1 MNFLISRKLFLVII
15 AMIIV
20 IGFLF
25 GYVVGLRSQLSVLN
39 SREQL
44 IKELGSW
51 LEGNVSLYES
61 RLSNLSSEKE
71 LLESQVASLNSSLS
85 HYESLVRE
93 MDSWLK
99 GNATLAESLRAERDS
114 LRSWLQGNITMYEDK
129 LSALSSRIDI
139 LESEKKQ
146 LMSWLSGNISFY
158 ESRINEL
165 SAELAILNSTLN
177 EYVDAYS
184 SLRDSVN
191 NRWSGANASVFVTP
205 DDPLVRGL
213 VLNITGGWTDK
224 SSTEELLSD
233 LKKLYDW
240 VVDNIDYRY
249 DGLYPV
255 LPDKPMGNL
264 SFVDEM
270 WQMPSETLKLRMGDC
285 EDMAIL
291 LASMIRAYGASAELI
306 VIENET
312 IGHMAVQVPLGKGG
326 IIILDPAGRYYT
338 RSETGALGP
347 RDIRVEINSWLS
359 YWANAGFKNTNVTR
373 IFSDKIDKRFNSTEE
388 YIEWMYSRT

>member
-1 MNFLISRKLFLVII
+1 
-15 AMIIV
+15 
-20 IGFLF
+20 
-25 GYVVGLRSQLSVLN
+25 
-39 SREQL
+39 
-44 IKELGSW
+44 
-51 LEGNVSLYES
+51 
-61 RLSNLSSEKE
+61 
-71 LLESQVASLNSSLS
+71 
-85 HYESLVRE
+85 
-93 MDSWLK
+93 
-99 GNATLAESLRAERDS
+99 
-114 LRSWLQGNITMYEDK
+114 
-129 LSALSSRIDI
+129 
-139 LESEKKQ
+139 
-146 LMSWLSGNISFY
+146 MSWLSGNISFY

-165 SAELAILNSTLN
+165 SAELGILNLTLN

-213 VLNITGGWTDK
+213 VLNITGGWTDN
-224 SSTEELLSD
+224 SSTAELFSD

-264 SFVDEM
+264 RFVDEM

-312 IGHMAVQVPLGKGG
+312 IGHMAVQVPLGEGE

-338 RSETGALGP
+338 RNETGALGP
-347 RDIRVEINSWLS
+347 RDIWVEINSWLS
-359 YWANAGFKNTNVTR
+359 YWANAGFMNTNVTR
-373 IFSDKIDKRFNSTEE
+373 VFSDKIDKRFNSTEE

>member
-1 MNFLISRKLFLVII
+1 MEI
-15 AMIIV
+15 
-20 IGFLF
+20 
-25 GYVVGLRSQLSVLN
+25 
-39 SREQL
+39 
-44 IKELGSW
+44 
-51 LEGNVSLYES
+51 
-61 RLSNLSSEKE
+61 
-71 LLESQVASLNSSLS
+71 LESQVALLNSSLS
-85 HYESLVRE
+85 HYESLVGE

-99 GNATLAESLRAERDS
+99 GNASLAESLRAERDS
-114 LRSWLQGNITMYEDK
+114 LRSWLQSNITLYENK
-129 LSALSSRIDI
+129 LSALSSRINA
-139 LESEKKQ
+139 LENDKKQ
-146 LMSWLSGNISFY
+146 LMSWLLGNISFY
-158 ESRINEL
+158 ESRISDL

-205 DDPLVRGL
+205 DDPSVKEL

-224 SSTEELLSD
+224 SSTAELLSD

-291 LASMIRAYGASAELI
+291 LASMIRAYGANAELI

-312 IGHMAVQVPLGKGG
+312 IGHMAVQVPLVKGE
-326 IIILDPAGRYYT
+326 IIILDPAGHYYT
-338 RSETGALGP
+338 GSETGALRP
-347 RDIRVEINSWLS
+347 REIREEINSWLS
-359 YWANAGFKNTNVTR
+359 YWASAGFTNTSVTR
-373 IFSDKIDKRFNSTEE
+373 VFSDKIDKRFSSTEE

>member
-1 MNFLISRKLFLVII
+1 LNFLISGKLFLVII

-25 GYVVGLRSQLSVLN
+25 GYVVGLRSQLSELS

-71 LLESQVASLNSSLS
+71 MLESRMASLNSSLS

-93 MDSWLK
+93 MDSWLR
-99 GNATLAESLRAERDS
+99 GNTTLAESLRAERDS
-114 LRSWLQGNITMYEDK
+114 LRSWLQGNITMYENK

-158 ESRINEL
+158 ESRISDL
-165 SAELAILNSTLN
+165 SAELAILNLTLN

-205 DDPLVRGL
+205 DDPLVKEL

-224 SSTEELLSD
+224 SSTAELLSD

-312 IGHMAVQVPLGKGG
+312 IGHMAVQVPLGKGE

-338 RSETGALGP
+338 GSETGALGP
-347 RDIRVEINSWLS
+347 RDIREEINRWLS
-359 YWANAGFKNTNVTR
+359 YWANAGFTNTNVTR
-373 IFSDKIDKRFNSTEE
+373 IFSDKIDKRFSSTEE

>member
-1 MNFLISRKLFLVII
+1 MEFPVSRKRFLLVFVIVV
-15 AMIIV
+15 V
-20 IGFLF
+20 IGFLS
-25 GYVVGLRSQLSVLN
+25 GYVVGLRSQLSELS

-93 MDSWLK
+93 MDSWLR
-99 GNATLAESLRAERDS
+99 GNASLAESLRAERDS
-114 LRSWLQGNITMYEDK
+114 LRSWLQGNITMYENK
-129 LSALSSRIDI
+129 LSALSSRIDA

-158 ESRINEL
+158 ESRINKLNTEL
-165 SAELAILNSTLN
+165 DILNSTLN

-184 SLRDSVN
+184 SLRDRIN

-205 DDPLVRGL
+205 DDPSVKEL
-213 VLNITGGWTDK
+213 VLNITGGWADK
-224 SSTEELLSD
+224 SSTAELLSD

-264 SFVDEM
+264 SFVNEM
-270 WQMPSETLKLRMGDC
+270 WQMPNETLELGRGDC

-306 VIENET
+306 VIENEI
-312 IGHMAVQVPLGKGG
+312 IGHMAVQVPLGKGE
-326 IIILDPAGRYYT
+326 IIILDPAGHYYT
-338 RSETGALGP
+338 GSETGALGP
-347 RDIRVEINSWLS
+347 RDLREEINRWLS

-373 IFSDKIDKRFNSTEE
+373 VFSDKIDKRFSSTEE
-388 YIEWMYSRT
+388 YVEWMYSRT

>member
-1 MNFLISRKLFLVII
+1 LESTVSRRLFLLVVIFV
-15 AMIIV
+15 V
-20 IGFLF
+20 IGFLS
-25 GYVVGLRSQLSVLN
+25 GYVVGLRSQLSELS

-71 LLESQVASLNSSLS
+71 MLESQVASLNSSLS

-93 MDSWLK
+93 MDSWLR
-99 GNATLAESLRAERDS
+99 GNASLADSLRAERDS
-114 LRSWLQGNITMYEDK
+114 LRSWLQGNITMYENK

-158 ESRINEL
+158 ESRINDL

-205 DDPLVRGL
+205 DDPLVRSL

-224 SSTEELLSD
+224 SSTAELLSD

-312 IGHMAVQVPLGKGG
+312 IGHMAVQVPLGKGE
-326 IIILDPAGRYYT
+326 IIILDPAGHYYT

-359 YWANAGFKNTNVTR
+359 YWANAGFMNTNVTR
-373 IFSDKIDKRFNSTEE
+373 VFSDKIDKRFSSTEE